1 MKKLR
6 LQMQVSV
13 DGYVAGPEGQ
23 LDWMT
28 FDTDPA
34 LLEFVNQLTDA
45 SDSILMGRKMSPE
58 FLNYWENI
66 VDNQKD
72 SPEFT
77 FAQKMVKIPKIVFS
91 KTLNDIKGKNARVEK
106 GDLKE
111 EVNKLKKQAG
121 KDLIVYGGAGFV
133 RSLIQENL
141 IDDYYLAINPIAIG
155 KGMSIFFDRTPLKL
169 IKSTGYGDGVVVNH
183 YQRV

>member
-1 MKKLR
+1 
-6 LQMQVSV
+6 MQLSA

-34 LLEFVNQLTDA
+34 LLEFVNHLTDG

-58 FLNYWENI
+58 FLTYWENI
-66 VDNQKD
+66 VDHQKD

-77 FAQKMVKIPKIVFS
+77 FAQKMVNIPKIVFS
-91 KTLNDIKGKNARVEK
+91 KTLNHINGKNVRIEK

-111 EVNKLKKQAG
+111 EVNKLKKQPG

-133 RSLIQENL
+133 GSLILENL
-141 IDDYYLAINPIAIG
+141 IDDYFLAINPTAIG
-155 KGMSIFFDRTPLKL
+155 KGMTIFSDRTPLKL
-169 IKSTGYGDGVVVNH
+169 IKSTEYADGVVVNH
-183 YQRV
+183 YQRL